1 MSQRVKK
8 EQWIWTSG
16 ELSEH
21 YICIFWHC
29 HIEWT
34 HLQVDPIYAAVKIA
48 TASRAIRHSAMA
60 ALCNEANAEKVTI
73 CHQEQQAVISGLTVG
88 KCHMTQ
94 LWLHSSGREKVIS
107 KSWKQLQLQD
117 EIHFVFCNTLNQT
130 FSVGECNYVQLLFNS
145 SGLLSSS
152 KVKRIVHSVVIF
164 QMEEWC
170 RWIEFRWGFLAVW
183 FRDSS
188 EPRII
193 RGEEFKACDKEFAQ
207 MSIFYN
213 LLHFHFENDEIRW
226 LDSLSSLSGNCWF

>member
-1 MSQRVKK
+1 
-8 EQWIWTSG
+8 
-16 ELSEH
+16 
-21 YICIFWHC
+21 
-29 HIEWT
+29 
-34 HLQVDPIYAAVKIA
+34 
-48 TASRAIRHSAMA
+48 MA

-145 SGLLSSS
+145 SGLLSPS

-170 RWIEFRWGFLAVW
+170 RWIQVRLSCCLVPRLQWADDNERGGIQGMWQGVCTDERFLQFTSFSLW
-183 FRDSS
+183 EWRNKMIRQSLI
-188 EPRII
+188 II
-193 RGEEFKACDKEFAQ
+193 RELLILTL
-207 MSIFYN
+207 SIFIT
-213 LLHFHFENDEIRW
+213 LLGCISWYHWQQGWYQII
-226 LDSLSSLSGNCWF
+226 LSTGTILSNTQYTP